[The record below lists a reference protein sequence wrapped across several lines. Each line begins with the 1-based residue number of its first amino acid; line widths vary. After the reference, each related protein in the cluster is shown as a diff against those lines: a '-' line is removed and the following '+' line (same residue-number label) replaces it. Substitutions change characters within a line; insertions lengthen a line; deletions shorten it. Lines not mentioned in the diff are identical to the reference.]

1 MRATCS
7 RCRRPHATCYC
18 QDLHP
23 VPTRTRVVFLQ
34 HPRERKVAIGT
45 ARLAHLALAN
55 SELHVGV
62 DFQAVDRV
70 RALAAERSGEVALL
84 FPSEGPGGPEGAGE
98 AGSAPRLQRPPS
110 TLVVIDGTWPQ
121 AKKLLKLNPAL
132 QQLPRVG
139 LRPSRPSNY
148 RIRREPAAHCL
159 STVEAVAEVLSH
171 LEGDEARF
179 QPMLRAFDRMVDRQ
193 LEGQATREGPPRTKR
208 RRVRAGRQWAPDV
221 GRHMDRLLLVH
232 GEANAPPFEA
242 VERFPPELVHL
253 AAVRPSTGDRFE
265 LVLAPRNP
273 LGESIPRYLE
283 VSAERLRDGAGEA
296 EALRAWRAFAG
307 EDAVVGAWGT
317 FALELLRAL
326 GDSPRT
332 SIDLRRGAIRA
343 LRGQKPGGV
352 ERAASLLTGRDGS
365 SSAQGRCG
373 RRLAALEMVLEGL
386 LRSP

>member
-1 MRATCS
+1 M
-7 RCRRPHATCYC
+7 
-18 QDLHP
+18 
-23 VPTRTRVVFLQ
+23 VFLQ

-84 FPSEGPGGPEGAGE
+84 FPSEDAGDP
-98 AGSAPRLQRPPS
+98 SRLSRAPS

-132 QQLPRVG
+132 QALPRVG
-139 LRPSRPSNY
+139 LRPRRPSNY

-159 STVEAVAEVLSH
+159 STVEAVVEVLSH

-179 QPMLRAFDRMVDRQ
+179 GPMLHAFERMVDRQ
-193 LEGQATREGPPRTKR
+193 LEGRATREGPPRTKR
-208 RRVRAGRQWAPDV
+208 RRVRARRQWAPEV
-221 GRHMDRLLLVH
+221 TRHLDRLVLVH

-242 VERFPPELVHL
+242 QDRFPPELVHL
-253 AAVRPSTGDRFE
+253 AAVRPATGDRFE
-265 LVLAPRNP
+265 LVVAPRHP

-283 VSAERLRDGAGEA
+283 VTAGSLLGGAGEA
-296 EALRAWRAFAG
+296 EALRAWGAFAG

-317 FALELLRAL
+317 FVLDLLRGL
-326 GDSPRT
+326 GDPPRT

-352 ERAASLLTGRDGS
+352 ERAASLLTGQGGS
-365 SSAQGRCG
+365 SCARGRCG